1 MMLASTRENTKSN
14 IKMCLKNFDRLINPL
29 YQGVQLTGVS
39 FVFLG
44 LPEIFFTFVL
54 DLMRVIRIKYFV
66 SCKTLNKSEGLKQ
79 SQ

>member
-39 FVFLG
+39 FVFLD

>member
-44 LPEIFFTFVL
+44 LPETFFTFVL
-54 DLMRVIRIKYFV
+54 DFMRVIRIKYFV
-66 SCKTLNKSEGLKQ
+66 SCQTLNKSEGLKQ

>member
-1 MMLASTRENTKSN
+1 MMLASTKENTKSI
-14 IKMCLKNFDRLINPL
+14 IKICLKNFDRLINPL

-44 LPEIFFTFVL
+44 LPETFFTFVL
-54 DLMRVIRIKYFV
+54 DFMRVIRIKYFV
-66 SCKTLNKSEGLKQ
+66 SCQTLNKSEGFKQ